1 MVQYTHETEE
11 LINAANK
18 LAEGFSKSKIYSDY
32 MLYKEQIKN
41 NPELFANL
49 MEFKHIQQALEYKR
63 SHSGISF
70 EEERHLSRLYSE
82 LTLNEQ
88 AAGFL
93 ACESALLNLYK
104 QTVDTIHAAF
114 ELD

>member
-1 MVQYTHETEE
+1 M
-11 LINAANK
+11 
-18 LAEGFSKSKIYSDY
+18 D
-32 MLYKEQIKN
+32 
-41 NPELFANL
+41 
-49 MEFKHIQQALEYKR
+49 FKHTRQALEYKR
-63 SHSGISF
+63 LSSGISF

-82 LTLNEQ
+82 LMLSEQ

-93 ACESALLNLYK
+93 TCEAALLGLYK